1 MKKFFISFFLLFY
14 FFLLDFI
21 FKLLEDFYD
30 FIAEPMIGLEVDFF
44 LLDIFEVETL
54 AFYDFLDLNVNDGS

>member
-1 MKKFFISFFLLFY
+1 
-14 FFLLDFI
+14 
-21 FKLLEDFYD
+21 
-30 FIAEPMIGLEVDFF
+30 MIGLEVDFF